1 MRRPSTVPTAPSVG
15 ARIQR
20 HSTATASGEQIHGI
34 TYNARNTPVP
44 GSPRASI
51 AAAARPSTTWAGT
64 TIAMNATVTSRDL
77 PKPGSVSTERQLS
90 SPT

>member
-1 MRRPSTVPTAPSVG
+1 MLITPSVG

-20 HSTATASGEQIHGI
+20 HSTATANGEQIHGM

-51 AAAARPSTTWAGT
+51 AAAPRPSNTWAGT
-64 TIAMNATVTSRDL
+64 TIAMNAQVTNREF
-77 PKPGSVSTERQLS
+77 PNPGSVSTERQLS